1 MAKRKSSNN
10 SKVSSPRRYSKKK
23 KSAIEG
29 QMTFADIINEPAP
42 EPRIPEYKEE
52 VFRVCTPLE
61 SRQYWYK
68 LKELTEFMA
77 NIAQRSGIYEHAKKA
92 GLGQI
97 SLKKEEY
104 RLCTDPYRQQQLK
117 KELDNAQKIFE
128 QKILPYSNFS
138 KEDKENLTFEKME
151 RLFKAFGEES
161 KERYWEGFEKK
172 IQVLNSATRA
182 ANLGSLDMSD
192 NSRRNIRA
200 AFFNAAFRNFVI
212 ENYLQPAFKEI
223 GPEPHGEEYS
233 PPISIDEMAKVWNSD
248 KKLREKYLTKDA
260 KKKEQSAVYRHQKQQ
275 S

>member
-10 SKVSSPRRYSKKK
+10 KVSSPRRYSKKK
-23 KSAIEG
+23 KGAIEG
-29 QMTFADIINEPAP
+29 QMTFADILSTPAP

-52 VFRVCTPLE
+52 VFRICTPLE

-77 NIAQRSGIYEHAKKA
+77 NIAQRSGIYEHAKNL
-92 GLGQI
+92 GLGNI

-104 RLCTDPYRQQQLK
+104 RLCTNPYRQQQLER
-117 KELDNAQKIFE
+117 ELDKAKKFFE
-128 QKILPYSNFS
+128 EKILTYSNFP
-138 KEDKENLTFEKME
+138 KEDREDLTFEKMD
-151 RLFKAFGEES
+151 RMFKSFREES
-161 KERYWEGFEKK
+161 RQRYEEGYEKK
-172 IQVLNSATRA
+172 LQALNNATRA
-182 ANLGSLDMSD
+182 ANLGSLDMSE
-192 NSRRNIRA
+192 NGKRNIRA
-200 AFFNAAFRNFVI
+200 AFFSAAFRNFVV

-260 KKKEQSAVYRHQKQQ
+260 KKKEQSAVYRHQKQ